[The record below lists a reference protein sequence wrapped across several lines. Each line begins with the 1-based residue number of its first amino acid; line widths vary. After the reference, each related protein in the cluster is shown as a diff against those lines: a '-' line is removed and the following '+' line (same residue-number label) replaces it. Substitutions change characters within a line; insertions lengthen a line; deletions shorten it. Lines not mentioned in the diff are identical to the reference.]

1 VWVGAAPWVTA
12 WVVTSLGV
20 AMLYRVVTDL
30 IDGVAGLLA
39 AVMALS
45 LEDLRIAAFMTM
57 SHMVMLLLLLLAV
70 AAYVRWRRQRR
81 VGWAVVIG
89 VLAGWS
95 AITRPM
101 DAICFVLPLIGLM
114 VWDLRRDGWRSA
126 VGAIAVVSV
135 AAVPFVGLE
144 LVFDK
149 GVTGR
154 WLKAPVTMY
163 NDVNLPGHSMGLGPG
178 AHLPPSPSHLQQV
191 RDYHVEMVESYLRL
205 RASAGFFETWI
216 RDRLLPSADVAF
228 PAHVMFVLVP
238 MGFLAL
244 RRRPVVCALVVGLI
258 LLPLAYTFWT
268 SFFAHYGLILL
279 PAFFA
284 LALLGA
290 EVLRATFPTADG
302 AIALGILLLAL
313 GGMPVVRPNLDRYP
327 RSDMLLDVK
336 RKLARL
342 DHVPAVVLFRYETG
356 GSSIHEEPV
365 YNIDA
370 GWPDDERVIR
380 AHDLGPRNVEI
391 FSYYAARQPE
401 RFFYRYDRTS
411 RQLTPLGRAV
421 DLARAATTH

>member
-1 VWVGAAPWVTA
+1 
-12 WVVTSLGV
+12 VVTSLVV
-20 AMLYRVVTDL
+20 AMLYRVITDL
-30 IDGVAGLLA
+30 VDGVAGLLA
-39 AVMALS
+39 AVLALS

-57 SHMVMLLLLLLAV
+57 SHMVMLLILLAAV
-70 AAYVRWRRQRR
+70 AAYLRWRRHRR
-81 VGWAVVIG
+81 LGWAVLLG
-89 VLAGWS
+89 VCAGWG

-101 DAICFVLPLIGLM
+101 DAICFILPLLGLM
-114 VWDLRRDGWRSA
+114 LWDLRRGGARRA
-126 VGAIAVVSV
+126 VLTIAVVGLV
-135 AAVPFVGLE
+135 AIPFIGLQ

-205 RASAGFFETWI
+205 RASAGFFETWF

-228 PAHVMFVLVP
+228 PAHVLFVLVP
-238 MGFLAL
+238 VGLLGL
-244 RRRPVVCALVVGLI
+244 RRRPVVAALLVGLI

-279 PAFFA
+279 PAFYV

-290 EVLRATFPTADG
+290 GVLRAMFPAAGG

-313 GGMPVVRPNLDRYP
+313 GGMPLARPNLDRYP
-327 RSDMLLDVK
+327 RSPMLLDVRQK
-336 RKLARL
+336 FARL

-391 FSYYAARQPE
+391 FAYYAARQPE
-401 RFFYRYDRTS
+401 RFFYRYDRTTH
-411 RQLTPLGRAV
+411 QLTPLGRAT
-421 DLARAATTH
+421 DLAATATTH